1 MPGDQPLRWQFVRA
15 SRPSSGIALHDAT
28 MGLLVEGDSQHDS
41 HLQLRLD
48 NRSFFNTQQS
58 VFSEVVPHSWTVFR
72 YL

>member
-1 MPGDQPLRWQFVRA
+1 
-15 SRPSSGIALHDAT
+15 

-58 VFSEVVPHSWTVFR
+58 VFHATFSPRIVALGF
-72 YL
+72 